1 MRRLELLAP
10 ARNKDIGIAAID
22 CGADA
27 VYIGAEEFGARKD
40 AGNSMEDIAEL
51 CSYAHRFGVRIFLTV
66 NNLLRDD
73 ELESAHATM
82 LRARDAGVDAFII
95 RDMRLAG
102 LKDVGLPVHAS
113 TQCAIH
119 SVEDALRYQEAGCSR
134 VILERELSLEQIR
147 QICTAVSC
155 DVECFVHGALCV
167 GYSGQCRLSEYLDG
181 RSADRGECIQAC
193 RSLYDLVDED
203 GKVLVK
209 DKALLSLKDF
219 RLRDRLA
226 DLVRAGAVSF
236 KIEGRLKNLSYVA
249 NVVRDDSMA
258 LDDLVASHPDKY
270 CRASYGTVT
279 GGFSPDT
286 DKTFNRGYTQLYLDG
301 RRERGWSSMDA
312 PKWVGEEVGKIS
324 RLKPL
329 GGDMTEISLALRP
342 GLTPLA
348 NGDGFAFVTK
358 GGAVRGFRGEACLG
372 SRIRC
377 RGVESLREGLTLYR
391 NIDSVFEKNLAHN
404 MPQRLISVH
413 VDVSIEDGYRISAAA
428 QSEDGRTASISVDAG
443 AVQANDVSRTLS
455 MLRSGLAKKSQH
467 YSFEPGDINVATAGG
482 TLPLLSASAI
492 NGIRRSLAEALDGE
506 PCARVTEKSPASRW
520 GVTGAT
526 KPNTKQ
532 TLLRSKYCI
541 RYELGMCPVHQ
552 GARNTGKLYLLN
564 NGRRLALG
572 FDCGSCE
579 MTLTATQN

>member
-134 VILERELSLEQIR
+134 VILERELSLEQIH

-226 DLVRAGAVSF
+226 DLVQAGAVSF

-249 NVVRDDSMA
+249 NVVKDYSMA

-270 CRASYGTVT
+270 CRESYGTVT

-329 GGDMTEISLALRP
+329 GGDMTEISLALKP
-342 GLTPLA
+342 GLTPLS
-348 NGDGFAFVTK
+348 NGDGFAFITK
-358 GGAVRGFRGEACLG
+358 SGAVRGFRGEACLG

-492 NGIRRSLAEALDGE
+492 NGIRRSLAEAIDSQ
-506 PCARVTEKSPASRW
+506 PCARVTEKNPARQSRA
-520 GVTGAT
+520 GETQYDT
-526 KPNTKQ
+526 QK